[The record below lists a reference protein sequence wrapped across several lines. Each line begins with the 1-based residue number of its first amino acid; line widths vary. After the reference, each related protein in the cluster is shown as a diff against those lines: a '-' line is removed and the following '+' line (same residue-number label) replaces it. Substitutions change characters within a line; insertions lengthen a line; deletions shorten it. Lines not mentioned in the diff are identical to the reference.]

1 MKVLIVG
8 AGAVGQVFGR
18 HFQLGGGEVAFLVRP
33 TYASEV
39 EQGLTLYALNQPSP
53 WTPRPLS
60 VSAVLTDPAQVPS
73 FAPDVVVLCVSST
86 ALRKGTW
93 LTDLAAAAPEA
104 TVVTLQPGIED
115 HAYIAEHLDE
125 AQGDSPNAAAQR
137 IVTGLIAFM
146 SYAAPLPGE
155 TLDRPGVAY
164 WVPPVTDLP
173 FSGPPHRSQP
183 VVDLLRRGDLPA
195 RRHADVSARA
205 AFAGPVLQ
213 MQIIALECAGWRFAA
228 LRQQPQLRQLA
239 FRATQEAFQVA
250 QRHLGQRAPL
260 GLRLLRP
267 WVISAGLGLTRR
279 LAPFD
284 LERFFEVHFT
294 KVGDQTRHQLSRL
307 QDLAGRYDLPA
318 TAVATLSD
326 QLGPRP
332 NTAAV

>member
-1 MKVLIVG
+1 MKVLVVG

-18 HFQLGGGEVAFLVRP
+18 HFQLGGGEVAFFVRP
-33 TYASEV
+33 AYASQV

-53 WTPRPLS
+53 WTPLPFS
-60 VSAVLTDPAQVPS
+60 ASAVITDPTQVPA
-73 FAPDVVVLCVSST
+73 FAPDCVVLCVSST
-86 ALRKGTW
+86 ALRQGSW

-115 HAYIAEHLDE
+115 HTYIAEHLAE
-125 AQGDSPNAAAQR
+125 AQGCSPSAAAQR
-137 IVTGLIAFM
+137 IVTGLISFM

-155 TLDRPGVAY
+155 TIEVPGVAY
-164 WVPPVTDLP
+164 WVPPMTDLP
-173 FSGPPHRSQP
+173 FSGPRHRSQP
-183 VVDLLRRGDLPA
+183 VIDLLRRGKLPA
-195 RRHADVSARA
+195 RRLADVSARL

-213 MQIIALECAGWRFAA
+213 MQIIALECAGWRFAE
-228 LRQQPQLRQLA
+228 LGKQRQLRKLA
-239 FRATQEAFQVA
+239 FEATREAFQIA

-294 KVGDQTRHQLSRL
+294 KVGDQTRHQLTRL
-307 QDLAGRYDLPA
+307 QELAARYELSA
-318 TAVATLSD
+318 TALATLQD
-326 QLGPRP
+326 RLGP
-332 NTAAV
+332 

>member
-1 MKVLIVG
+1 MKVLVVG

-18 HFQLGGGEVAFLVRP
+18 HFQLGGGEVAFFVRP
-33 TYASEV
+33 AYASQV

-53 WTPRPLS
+53 WTPLPFS
-60 VSAVLTDPAQVPS
+60 ASAVITDPAQVPA
-73 FAPDVVVLCVSST
+73 FAPDCVVLCVSST
-86 ALRKGTW
+86 ALRQGSW

-115 HAYIAEHLDE
+115 HTYIAEHLAE
-125 AQGDSPNAAAQR
+125 AQGCSPAAAAQR
-137 IVTGLIAFM
+137 IVTGLISFM

-155 TLDRPGVAY
+155 TIEVPGVAY
-164 WVPPVTDLP
+164 WVPPMTDLP
-173 FSGPPHRSQP
+173 FSGPRHRSQP
-183 VVDLLRRGDLPA
+183 VIDLLRRGKLPA
-195 RRHADVSARA
+195 RRLADVSARL

-213 MQIIALECAGWRFAA
+213 MQIIALECAGWRFAE
-228 LRQQPQLRQLA
+228 LGKQRQLRKLA
-239 FRATQEAFQVA
+239 FEATQEAFQIA

-294 KVGDQTRHQLSRL
+294 KVGDQTRHQLTRL
-307 QDLAGRYDLPA
+307 QELAARYELSA
-318 TAVATLSD
+318 TALATLQD
-326 QLGPRP
+326 RLGP
-332 NTAAV
+332 